1 MVRHLH
7 SLRRMQRDHGWI
19 HTLLEEAENERM
31 HLMTFLQLKNPG
43 PIFRFGVVCTQYVFT
58 AGFFLAYLASP
69 KFCHRY
75 VTTLNIQ
82 YHFTIFEFH
91 LYQLLQVTFNLIFR
105 FVGYLEEEAV
115 KTYSHI
121 IEEIDAGRLP
131 MWKNL
136 PAPDIAVQYWQLPDN
151 HTMRD
156 VILAVR
162 ADEAH
167 HRDVNHV
174 LASMKLRDK
183 NPFKAGE

>member
-1 MVRHLH
+1 MSKKLICIYTITIKL
-7 SLRRMQRDHGWI
+7 SI
-19 HTLLEEAENERM
+19 N
-31 HLMTFLQLKNPG
+31 N
-43 PIFRFGVVCTQYVFT
+43 
-58 AGFFLAYLASP
+58 AS
-69 KFCHRY
+69 
-75 VTTLNIQ
+75 
-82 YHFTIFEFH
+82 EFH
-91 LYQLLQVTFNLIFR
+91 LYQSLQLTFILIFR

>member
-1 MVRHLH
+1 
-7 SLRRMQRDHGWI
+7 
-19 HTLLEEAENERM
+19 
-31 HLMTFLQLKNPG
+31 MTFIVYITYLYFEIHLL
-43 PIFRFGVVCTQYVFT
+43 PITV
-58 AGFFLAYLASP
+58 L
-69 KFCHRY
+69 
-75 VTTLNIQ
+75 
-82 YHFTIFEFH
+82 
-91 LYQLLQVTFNLIFR
+91 TFYLIFR